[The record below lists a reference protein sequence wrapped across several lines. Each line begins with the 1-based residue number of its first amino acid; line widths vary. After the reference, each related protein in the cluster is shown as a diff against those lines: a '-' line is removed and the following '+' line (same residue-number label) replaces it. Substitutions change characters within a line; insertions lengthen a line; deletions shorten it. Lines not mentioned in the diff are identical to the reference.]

1 MQPKSYLK
9 IRRIANALAE
19 STQSNIPRTICRR
32 LFAHADAAVAISDFD
47 GTLRLQLDLSEHMQR
62 RIFWMGYY
70 SRDVVA
76 TLKALL
82 RPGMQFIDIGA
93 NIGEISLVAGKLVGS
108 AGSVTSFEPV
118 DAIAEKLEHHIH
130 WNGMDWCRVER
141 QALSDHQGEADIF
154 ASTGNNGTKDK
165 HGGLA
170 SLHNI
175 DPGNQPVQRVRLNTL
190 DAYLQNRPLTQ
201 LDGIKIDIEGA
212 ELACL
217 EGAKSTLQRYKPW
230 LIVEVQQ
237 QTSAAAGHDQ
247 TQILTLLA
255 RHGYQFYKTGD
266 QSPRPVS
273 VNELGA
279 IQNVLC
285 LHREQHIEDAATP
298 KSP

>member
-9 IRRIANALAE
+9 IRRIANTLAE
-19 STQSNIPRTICRR
+19 STHSNIPRTICRR
-32 LFAHADAAVAISDFD
+32 LFAHANAAVEVSDFD

-76 TLKALL
+76 TLKTLL

-108 AGSVTSFEPV
+108 SGSVISFEPV
-118 DAIAEKLEHHIH
+118 DDIAEKLERHLV

-154 ASTGNNGTKDK
+154 ASTGNNGTKDR
-165 HGGLA
+165 HAGLA

-175 DPGNQPVQRVRLNTL
+175 DPGNRPVQRVRLNTL
-190 DAYLQNRPLTQ
+190 DAYLQDRPLDQ
-201 LDGIKIDIEGA
+201 INGIKIDIEGA

-217 EGAKSTLQRYKPW
+217 QGAESTLQRLKPW
-230 LIVEVQQ
+230 LIVEVQR

-247 TQILTLLA
+247 TQILALLA
-255 RHGYQFYKTGD
+255 RHGYQFYKTGS
-266 QSPRPVS
+266 QSLQPVS
-273 VNELGA
+273 ADDLGA
-279 IQNVLC
+279 IQNLLC
-285 LHREQHIEDAATP
+285 LHREHHAERI
-298 KSP
+298 SRVR

>member
-9 IRRIANALAE
+9 IRRIANTLAE
-19 STQSNIPRTICRR
+19 STHSNIPRTICRR
-32 LFAHADAAVAISDFD
+32 LFAHANAAVEVSDFD

-118 DAIAEKLEHHIH
+118 DAIAEQLERHLRI
-130 WNGMDWCRVER
+130 NGMDWCRVGR

-154 ASTGNNGTKDK
+154 ASTGNKGTKDK
-165 HGGLA
+165 NGGLA

-175 DPGNQPVQRVRLNTL
+175 APGNQPMQRVRLNTL
-190 DAYLQNRPLTQ
+190 DAYLQNQPLAQ

-217 EGAKSTLQRYKPW
+217 QGAESTLQRYKPW

-237 QTSAAAGHDQ
+237 QTSVAAGHDQ
-247 TQILTLLA
+247 TQILALLT
-255 RHGYQFYKTGD
+255 RHGYQFYKTG
-266 QSPRPVS
+266 SSTLKPVTAG
-273 VNELGA
+273 ELGA

-285 LHREQHIEDAATP
+285 LHREHHAERI
-298 KSP
+298 SRVR